1 MTQPQPVSDA
11 HNLVVSVDL
20 DEWFHS
26 RRWTEGVQTRSVPDT
41 KALFRTLYGTDRPAG
56 DLIPPTRALLS
67 LFRRH
72 RIHCTFFVLGEV
84 AEWYP
89 DLVREI
95 ASEGHEIGCHGLHH
109 VDMTVLGPEEFAA
122 QLDRAVQLLM
132 EVTGQW
138 PVGYRAPNLVYEP
151 WATHV
156 LEMRGFLYDTTV
168 CVSRPIGGKYRGW
181 ARAPHHPYHPS
192 YDDVAKPGTARLLEL
207 PLPSFPVIRLSA
219 GSGIFTR
226 VFGFHWTFTT
236 LRYRIR
242 TGDTG
247 FYFHPWEVAPMPAAA
262 QGGWR
267 QSVFHRHTGQWML
280 DAVDRILTHF
290 SGRVVTAREAA
301 EAVSLASFESQR
313 RDLLRD

>member
-1 MTQPQPVSDA
+1 MPEP

-26 RRWTEGVQTRSVPDT
+26 RRWTEGVQTRSVPDV
-41 KALFRTLYGTDRPAG
+41 KALFRALYGGDRPPG

-72 RIHCTFFVLGEV
+72 RVRCTFFVLGEV

-89 DLVREI
+89 ELVREI
-95 ASEGHEIGCHGLHH
+95 SDDGHEIGCHGLHH
-109 VDMTVLGPEEFAA
+109 VDMTVLGPEEFRV
-122 QLDRAVQLLM
+122 QPNRAGQLLID
-132 EVTGQW
+132 VTGQR

-151 WATHV
+151 WATRV
-156 LEMRGFLYDTTV
+156 LEDAGFLYDTTV
-168 CVSRPIGGKYRGW
+168 CVSRPVGGKYRGW
-181 ARAPHHPYHPS
+181 ASAPHHPYHPS
-192 YDDVAKPGTARLLEL
+192 YDDVAKPGDARLVEL
-207 PLPSFPVIRLSA
+207 PLPSFPVIKLSA

-226 VFGFHWTFTT
+226 VFGYHWTFTT

-247 FYFHPWEVAPMPAAA
+247 FYFHPWEVAPMPPAV
-262 QGGWR
+262 GRGWR
-267 QSVFHRHTGQWML
+267 QSLFYRHTGPWML

-290 SGRVVTAREAA
+290 KGRIVTGRQAA
-301 EAVSLASFESQR
+301 EASLLPS
-313 RDLLRD
+313 LRPQG